1 MVAKQGDSGRV
12 GSAHQFSSGWT
23 RRTRMPDYRRTFLAG
38 GTFFF
43 TVVTQDRR
51 RLFAEET
58 ARRCLG
64 DAIREVQAQQPLA
77 MKAIVLMPNHLHCI
91 WTLPDDDDDYSS
103 RWARIKRRFIES
115 WTAVGGY
122 EAAVSRARANRH
134 ERGIWQKRFWEHRI
148 RNQTDLARHVN
159 YIHYNPVKHG
169 LVRCPHAWP
178 HSSFHRWVKE
188 GYYKPDWL
196 CDCSDKPSIPPE
208 LLDLPDTGE

>member
-1 MVAKQGDSGRV
+1 
-12 GSAHQFSSGWT
+12 
-23 RRTRMPDYRRTFLAG
+23 MPNYRRTFLAG

-43 TVVTQDRR
+43 TLATQDRR
-51 RLFAEET
+51 RLFGEEA

-64 DAIREVQAQQPLA
+64 EAIREVQAQQPFE
-77 MKAIVLMPNHLHCI
+77 MVAIVLMPNHLHCI

-103 RWARIKRRFIES
+103 RWAKIKRAFVES
-115 WTAVGGY
+115 WTVVGGR
-122 EAAVSRARANRH
+122 EATISDARRTRH

-178 HSSFHRWVKE
+178 YSSFHRWVNE
-188 GYYKPDWL
+188 GYYKQDWL
-196 CDCSDKPSIPPE
+196 CDCSNTPAVPAE
-208 LLDLPDTGE
+208 LIDLPDTGE

>member
-1 MVAKQGDSGRV
+1 
-12 GSAHQFSSGWT
+12 
-23 RRTRMPDYRRTFLAG
+23 MPNYRRTFLAG

-43 TVVTQDRR
+43 TLVTQRRR
-51 RLFAEET
+51 RLFADET

-64 DAIREVQAQQPLA
+64 EAIREVQDQQPFE
-77 MKAIVLMPNHLHCI
+77 MTAIVLMPNHLHCI
-91 WTLPDDDDDYSS
+91 WTLPDEDDDYSS
-103 RWARIKRRFIES
+103 RWAQIKRHFVES
-115 WTAVGGY
+115 WTTAGGY
-122 EAAVSRARANRH
+122 EAMISQARIERH

-188 GYYKPDWL
+188 GYYKQDWL
-196 CDCSDKPSIPPE
+196 CDCSAKPSVPPE